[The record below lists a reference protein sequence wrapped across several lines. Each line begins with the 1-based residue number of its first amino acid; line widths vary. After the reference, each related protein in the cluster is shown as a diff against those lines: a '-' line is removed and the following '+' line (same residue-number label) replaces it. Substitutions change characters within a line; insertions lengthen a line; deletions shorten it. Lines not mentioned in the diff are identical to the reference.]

1 MSRPK
6 IIEVKKHEH
15 YRTIF
20 VSGVYGGHR
29 PGFFEAIIY
38 TDELEAEEALSSL
51 EITPSVVNIRRIIQ
65 CRLIFDPFQA
75 KSFLEWLKRHVE
87 EYEKKFGE
95 IKLPKRAEEK
105 GRIYG

>member
-6 IIEVKKHEH
+6 IIEVKKHDH

-29 PGFFEAIIY
+29 PGFFEAIVY
-38 TDELEAEEALSSL
+38 TDEMDPEEALSSL
-51 EITPSVVNIRRIIQ
+51 EVAPVVNIRRIIQ
-65 CRLIFDPFQA
+65 CRLILDPFQA
-75 KSFLEWLKRHVE
+75 KSLLEWLKRHIE

-95 IKLPKRAEEK
+95 IKVPREVTGGGK
-105 GRIYG
+105 IYG